1 LLPSTS
7 SIVSSSSTTSSA
19 SNNVTSNPP
28 PADDTTPVKF
38 HAIANQPKTTPNITE
53 KDWLAL
59 VKHVHDI
66 DHGAAR
72 LVKDRIGLMGITHP
86 DLDIY
91 INQVMK
97 KCGQCLQFNPMKRV
111 FNPARSVHARRPW
124 YHIQLDLIGPLPESK
139 GCRYLLIA
147 VDVFSSYVYLTALE
161 SKAAS
166 AVSEALV
173 VLFAE
178 RGAPKI
184 IQTDNGSEFKN
195 DLVQSILKT
204 ATVELRLNAAY
215 HQQSNGKV
223 ERHVGIFKSILYKLL
238 NQTGSD
244 ITRWGEFTKAIQL
257 HINTRPNRF
266 YGLSPFYIIN
276 TYNTDECLGRDFPIY
291 NLKLSLPEWYSK
303 QNAIA
308 TIQDEIASILEAQE
322 SKSRARIDQRHKV
335 SYDPLPIGSKVL
347 VANHAATDPHAP
359 LFIGPF
365 SIINITEFGTY
376 QLQDLSKLNPERR
389 IAPRED
395 LKVLSTDPNELVYG
409 EFAMEAIHNVRNIGT
424 KNEMYLIKWL
434 GYNYCTWEPKHNID
448 FETRTTYLQARTKA
462 HYKKT
467 TPNPIYLSLLNR
479 SIAPQYSPL
488 FTPFHY
494 FVFSCVFHYL
504 FPFWCS
510 LIQITSSF
518 TSLTSQITIRTP
530 SFSPRSLSL
539 PSSTL

>member
-1 LLPSTS
+1 
-7 SIVSSSSTTSSA
+7 
-19 SNNVTSNPP
+19 
-28 PADDTTPVKF
+28 
-38 HAIANQPKTTPNITE
+38 
-53 KDWLAL
+53 
-59 VKHVHDI
+59 
-66 DHGAAR
+66 
-72 LVKDRIGLMGITHP
+72 MGITHP

-389 IAPRED
+389 IALVKISKSSQQIPTN
-395 LKVLSTDPNELVYG
+395 LFTVNSLWKLSTMSATSVLRMKCISSNGSATIIALGNPNTTSTLKL
-409 EFAMEAIHNVRNIGT
+409 AQ
-424 KNEMYLIKWL
+424 LISKL
-434 GYNYCTWEPKHNID
+434 APKPT
-448 FETRTTYLQARTKA
+448 TR
-462 HYKKT
+462 KT
-467 TPNPIYLSLLNR
+467 TPNP
-479 SIAPQYSPL
+479 
-488 FTPFHY
+488 
-494 FVFSCVFHYL
+494 
-504 FPFWCS
+504 
-510 LIQITSSF
+510 SF
-518 TSLTSQITIRTP
+518 TLH
-530 SFSPRSLSL
+530 SP
-539 PSSTL
+539 